1 MTTTPATV
9 TTLVAPA
16 AAHHLHAVPAPARND
31 IEDIVAGNLS
41 RLRALRHLSLDGLSR
56 KSGVSRAMLAQIESG
71 RSVPT
76 IRVLQRVASALQVS
90 VAAFLRNFAQ
100 QGFVVLPLQD
110 SPRLVSGNDR
120 FISRSLTPPGERRFV
135 LHELKLQGLSTEQ
148 ISAALPGTQKNL
160 VVTSGTLEIQLND
173 HKQLLGTG
181 DAIFFDADQVHAHR
195 NPADTEAAA
204 YVVTQYPEQHPV

>member
-9 TTLVAPA
+9 TTIVASA
-16 AAHHLHAVPAPARND
+16 AANHLHAVPTPARHD

-100 QGFVVLPLQD
+100 QGFVVLTSQD

-120 FISRSLTPPGERRFV
+120 FISRSLTPAGERRFA
-135 LHELKLQGLSTEQ
+135 LHELKLLGLSTEQ
-148 ISAALPGTQKNL
+148 LGAATPGTQKNL
-160 VVTSGTLEIQLND
+160 VVTHGTLEIQINE

-181 DAIFFDADQVHAHR
+181 DAIFFDADQAHSYR

-204 YVVTQYPEQHPV
+204 YVVTQYPEHHPI